1 MLKIPVH
8 RCKAITSGLKQLCIS
23 SESGYFA
30 CELFSFRYGHRLL
43 SSSAFVCGKAVAR
56 KKPRENVE
64 INGLEKIT
72 YAERMHYVPG
82 LAKPIFPPWEC
93 KHKDPFHHRSPS
105 HEEMPLY
112 KDKPCYVFHQRTN
125 LTEGVKQSLWLTK
138 SKLIKGIPARIMALV
153 DDSSHQIENQDER
166 VQNAIKHARFWD
178 TSERRPPRERFCPTL
193 LNSLLY
199 LCRLQQG
206 KYPALGKRLLSQEY
220 SLSASWHRGED
231 HIQVRGK
238 NGMLLNSMSPLPV
251 IAEKDE
257 IQNTVDTNLETFYP
271 ISPTI
276 DLQSINVYDVKTD
289 TGFREGY
296 PYQHVHTLFFA
307 HLMDGQHEMLRAK
320 MLMFAFGNALA
331 RARALYGAEPQVLEK
346 PVVLQSVATN
356 GRLFQFM
363 VFQLNTT
370 DLVSDSG
377 VKNLVWI
384 EEDQPLYEYAKVRPL
399 IKKKVVQVP
408 AGLAGYNPD
417 TFKKFLAFY
426 LHGAV

>member
-1 MLKIPVH
+1 MLKTSFHRGIAIP
-8 RCKAITSGLKQLCIS
+8 GLEHSVRSLFEIELPS
-23 SESGYFA
+23 S
-30 CELFSFRYGHRLL
+30 RHGHRLL
-43 SSSAFVCGKAVAR
+43 SSSSSVCGKAVPR
-56 KKPRENVE
+56 KKPKENIE

-72 YAERMHYVPG
+72 YAERMHYVPV
-82 LAKPIFPPWEC
+82 LAKPIFPPW
-93 KHKDPFHHRSPS
+93 KPNHKDPLHHRSSS

-112 KDKPCYVFHQRTN
+112 KDKSCHVFHQRTK

-138 SKLIKGIPARIMALV
+138 SRLVKGIPAQIMALA
-153 DDSSHQIENQDER
+153 DDPSNQIENQDER

-178 TSERRPPRERFCPTL
+178 TTERRPERERFCPTL
-193 LNSLLY
+193 LNSLIY
-199 LCRLQQG
+199 MCRLQQG
-206 KYPALGKRLLSQEY
+206 KHPGLGQRLLSQDY
-220 SLSASWHRGED
+220 SLSASWHRGEN

-238 NGMLLNSMSPLPV
+238 NGMLLSSMSPLPA
-251 IAEKDE
+251 IAERDE
-257 IQNTVDTNLETFYP
+257 VQATADTELETFYP

-276 DLQSINVYDVKTD
+276 DLQCINVYDVKTA
-289 TGFREGY
+289 TGFSEGY
-296 PYQHVHTLFFA
+296 RYPHGHTLFFA
-307 HLMDGQHEMLRAK
+307 HLLDGHHEELRAK
-320 MLMFAFGNALA
+320 MVMFAFGNALA

-346 PVVLQSVATN
+346 PVVLQSVGTN

-370 DLVSDSG
+370 DLASDDG

-384 EEDQPLYEYAKVRPL
+384 DEDQPLYEFAKVRPL
-399 IKKKVVQVP
+399 IKKKVVEVP